1 MGNEWEALA
10 TWQIGI
16 YREKSHLRSILKVN
30 FFEAGVARRGNWDEG
45 HLRSGNL
52 TETLTLIFSLASEK
66 NPENRSWNV
75 TAKVTA
81 YLIASALA

>member
-66 NPENRSWNV
+66 NPENRSWSV
-75 TAKVTA
+75 RAKVTA